1 MFCISAV
8 TMKDDILTAVADFGG
23 NPPPGSGSQNVAP
36 VAPLPSRLSFCLS
49 PQRQQQLDAMMTT
62 SSCGGSTTA
71 AASAGITAAAA
82 DYGQKK
88 NVEATAAAATSTIV
102 DILEIEDV
110 SKEDISLVI
119 SPTKKLLNCNGG
131 GLDTMT
137 GSGCSLS
144 TMVAVKR
151 SPTVRLS

>member
-8 TMKDDILTAVADFGG
+8 TMKDDILTAVADFGA
-23 NPPPGSGSQNVAP
+23 NAPPGSQNVAP

-62 SSCGGSTTA
+62 SSCGSSA
-71 AASAGITAAAA
+71 AT
-82 DYGQKK
+82 DYGPSQKLISPK
-88 NVEATAAAATSTIV
+88 NVEATSTIV

-131 GLDTMT
+131 GLETT